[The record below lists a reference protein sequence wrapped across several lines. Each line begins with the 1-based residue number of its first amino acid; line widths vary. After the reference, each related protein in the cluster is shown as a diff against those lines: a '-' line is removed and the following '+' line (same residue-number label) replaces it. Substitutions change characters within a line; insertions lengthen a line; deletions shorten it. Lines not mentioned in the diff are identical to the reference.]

1 MKKVILYS
9 HGGSKNHGCEA
20 IVRSTVK
27 IINKDN
33 ITLYSLNKN
42 EDLLYGI
49 NNIVNVKS
57 AKNKLKRYNP
67 KNIIASLSIRLL
79 KDATYSEKLPYMKMF
94 KENRNDA
101 LAISIGGDNYCY
113 SDNELYGIL
122 NKEFNKNNVK
132 TVLWGCSVEPDIISG
147 KIAED
152 LARYSL
158 ITARESISYE
168 ALKKVNSNT
177 KLYPD
182 PAFQLDKIDLPLP
195 TGFDSQNTIGINLSP
210 LIMKCEK
217 KNGATIN
224 NYRKLIEYII
234 KNTDMKI
241 ALIPHVVWE
250 HNDDRKPLNELFK
263 IFKDTDRVIL
273 LDDYNCMELK
283 GFISRCRIF
292 IGARTHATIAAY
304 STSVPTLVIGYSV
317 KARGIAKDIFGT
329 HENYVLPVQN
339 LRNED
344 DLINAFKWIMNNETN
359 IKNHLIKFMPNYIK
373 KSLEARKEIENLI
386 NE

>member
-1 MKKVILYS
+1 MNKVILYS

-33 ITLYSLNKN
+33 ITLYSLNKD

-49 NNIVNVKS
+49 NNIVNVKNT
-57 AKNKLKRYNP
+57 KNELKRYNP
-67 KNIIASLSIRLL
+67 KNILASLKIRIL
-79 KDATYSEKLPYMKMF
+79 KDTTYSEKLPYMKMF
-94 KENRNDA
+94 QENKNNTIA
-101 LAISIGGDNYCY
+101 LSIGGDNYCY

-132 TVLWGCSVEPDIISG
+132 TVLWGCSVEPDIING
-147 KIAED
+147 KISED

-158 ITARESISYE
+158 ITARETISYE

-177 KLYPD
+177 RLYPD
-182 PAFQLDKIDLPLP
+182 PAFQLDKIELPLP
-195 TGFDSQNTIGINLSP
+195 KGFDPSNTIGINLSP

-224 NYRKLIEYII
+224 NYKALIEYII

-241 ALIPHVVWE
+241 ALIPHVVWD
-250 HNDDRKPLNELFK
+250 HNDDREPLNELFK
-263 IFKDTDRVIL
+263 IFKDTDRVII

-304 STSVPTLVIGYSV
+304 STCVPTLVMGYSV

-329 HENYVLPVQN
+329 YENYVLPVQN
-339 LRNED
+339 LQNED
-344 DLINAFKWIMNNETN
+344 DLINAFKWIMNNEDN
-359 IKNHLIKFMPNYIK
+359 IKNHLINFMPNYIK
-373 KSLEARKEIENLI
+373 RSLEARKEIENLI
-386 NE
+386 NG